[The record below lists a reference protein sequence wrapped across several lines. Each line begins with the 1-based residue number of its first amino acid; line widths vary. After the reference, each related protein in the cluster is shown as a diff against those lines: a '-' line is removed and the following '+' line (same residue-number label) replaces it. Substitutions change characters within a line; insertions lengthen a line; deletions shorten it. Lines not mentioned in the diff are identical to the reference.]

1 MSIQILDGYQ
11 LNNSN
16 AAIDSR
22 FVVGPG
28 YTYITKNSITYKY
41 PGLRVWDITIGG
53 GTPFTWDGVNWIA
66 DALAGSGINATSAQI
81 NYLPRFND
89 TSGNLVNSDI
99 FNGSSNVG
107 IGLTGSNLNLIVN
120 QGNKG
125 LQVAGNIGANGFFY
139 GRGSNITD
147 LNASNMNFGS
157 LSLNRISSNNI
168 FTDNVPFLLQSA
180 PGNLLSWVK
189 STSINAK
196 NAENAENINI
206 IEQSTSTNTHYLAFS
221 IGTGYKPVNISTNGL
236 RYRPN
241 NGQIQALD
249 GTSAIPT
256 YSFINS
262 NTMGMY
268 FESGLLSFTNNST
281 RRMSVSTNGVV
292 LYNTNGPQIQFN
304 SSAGDR
310 VLWSKNS
317 DLYFRYDGTIP
328 GSNIL
333 ASDYKM
339 LHIGNLSI
347 GADSGLTSTGSIL
360 TENLIIKHATS
371 GIANTS
377 NTENTFIQN
386 LQFDSFG
393 HVNGFSSKVINDLSI
408 MSNVTLLTSWAL
420 DSNRII
426 TNNIDISLYE
436 IIMVTAQ
443 LQCVL
448 SYNGFSSGDIVTSPT
463 PYPTDS
469 GRTAGQG
476 IGIQY
481 RSSSPLIRV
490 IINDQV
496 TIMTPYSNNANGG
509 TIFIESFDVSKWNIR
524 LITLYRKI

>member
-196 NAENAENINI
+196 NAENAENVNI
-206 IEQSTSTNTHYLAFS
+206 IEQSTSTNTHYLTFS
-221 IGTGYKPVNISTNGL
+221 IGLGYKAINVSTSGL
-236 RYRPN
+236 IYKPN
-241 NGQIQALD
+241 SGQIQVLD
-249 GTSAIPT
+249 GTNVIPT
-256 YSFINS
+256 YSFINN

-268 FESGLLSFTNNST
+268 SENGLLSFTNNST

-304 SSAGDR
+304 SGVVGQSQSVSR

-339 LHIGNLSI
+339 LHTGNLSI
-347 GADSGLTSTGSIL
+347 GADSGLTSSGSIL
-360 TENLIIKHATS
+360 TENLVIKHVTS
-371 GIANTS
+371 SIANTS
-377 NTENTFIQN
+377 NTGNTVLQN
-386 LQFDSFG
+386 LQFDAYG
-393 HVNGFSSKVINDLSI
+393 HITGSSMKVIDPESWNSGQQLSTNGYQK
-408 MSNVTLLTSWAL
+408 MSNGLIFQWSYLTAGS
-420 DSNRII
+420 
-426 TNNIDISLYE
+426 T
-436 IIMVTAQ
+436 T
-443 LQCVL
+443 
-448 SYNGFSSGDIVTSPT
+448 YNFPT
-463 PYPTDS
+463 PFISQCFSIQITTKRSD
-469 GRTAGQG
+469 AGSLGMNHANNLTTTQYFARIDG
-476 IGIQY
+476 TNGWMFAIGI
-481 RSSSPLIRV
+481 
-490 IINDQV
+490 
-496 TIMTPYSNNANGG
+496 
-509 TIFIESFDVSKWNIR
+509 
-524 LITLYRKI
+524 

>member
-1 MSIQILDGYQ
+1 MSIQIIDGYQ
-11 LNNSN
+11 LNNNN
-16 AAIDSR
+16 AAIDNR

-28 YTYITKNSITYKY
+28 YTYTQKTLITYKY
-41 PGLRVWDITIGG
+41 PGLRVWDMTIGSG
-53 GTPFTWDGVNWIA
+53 APFTWDGVSWVA

-107 IGLTGSNLNLIVN
+107 IGLTGSNLNLVVN
-120 QGNKG
+120 QGDKG
-125 LQVAGNIGANGFFY
+125 LQVAGNIGTNGFFY

-147 LNASNMNFGS
+147 LNATNITLGS
-157 LSLNRISSNNI
+157 LSLNRISSNNT
-168 FTDNVPFLLQSA
+168 FTDTTPFILQSG
-180 PGNLLSWVK
+180 PGNVVTWIK
-189 STSINAK
+189 STSVNANNAK
-196 NAENAENINI
+196 NAENLNI
-206 IEQSTSTNTHYLAFS
+206 IEQSTSSNTHYLAFS

-268 FESGLLSFTNNST
+268 FENGLLSFTNNST

-304 SSAGDR
+304 SSGGDR

>member
-1 MSIQILDGYQ
+1 MSIQIIDGYQ

-16 AAIDSR
+16 AAIDNR

-28 YTYITKNSITYKY
+28 YTYTQKTLITYKY
-41 PGLRVWDITIGG
+41 PGLRVWDMTIGSG
-53 GTPFTWDGVNWIA
+53 APFTWDGVSWVA

-107 IGLTGSNLNLIVN
+107 IGLTGSNLNLVVN
-120 QGNKG
+120 QGDKG
-125 LQVAGNIGANGFFY
+125 LQVAGNIGTNGFFY

-147 LNASNMNFGS
+147 LNASNITLGS
-157 LSLNRISSNNI
+157 LSLNRISSNNT
-168 FTDNVPFLLQSA
+168 FTDTTPFILQSG
-180 PGNLLSWVK
+180 PGNVVTWVK
-189 STSINAK
+189 STSVNASNAT
-196 NAENAENINI
+196 NAENLNI
-206 IEQSTSTNTHYLAFS
+206 IEQSTSSNTHYLAFS

-236 RYRPN
+236 RYKPN

-268 FESGLLSFTNNST
+268 FENGLLSFTNNST

-333 ASDYKM
+333 AVDYKM
-339 LHIGNLSI
+339 LHTGNLSI
-347 GADSGLTSTGSIL
+347 G
-360 TENLIIKHATS
+360 LIAVL
-371 GIANTS
+371 
-377 NTENTFIQN
+377 
-386 LQFDSFG
+386 LQLVVF
-393 HVNGFSSKVINDLSI
+393 
-408 MSNVTLLTSWAL
+408 
-420 DSNRII
+420 
-426 TNNIDISLYE
+426 
-436 IIMVTAQ
+436 
-443 LQCVL
+443 
-448 SYNGFSSGDIVTSPT
+448 
-463 PYPTDS
+463 
-469 GRTAGQG
+469 
-476 IGIQY
+476 
-481 RSSSPLIRV
+481 
-490 IINDQV
+490 
-496 TIMTPYSNNANGG
+496 
-509 TIFIESFDVSKWNIR
+509 
-524 LITLYRKI
+524 